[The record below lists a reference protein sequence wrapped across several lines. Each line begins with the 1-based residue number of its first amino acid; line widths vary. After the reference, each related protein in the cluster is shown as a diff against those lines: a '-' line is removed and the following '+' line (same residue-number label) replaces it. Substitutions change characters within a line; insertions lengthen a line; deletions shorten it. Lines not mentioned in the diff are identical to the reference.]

1 MNDALTRV
9 LIDGAILSAALGV
22 VILGSLYY
30 NARLWLHDYPKE
42 VQAKVPPI
50 TPREKRD
57 RKIVMLIFFAAML
70 GILAYSVAGLR
81 SAQGGSV
88 PFLTAYLHF
97 FGVFSLFNLFDAVV
111 LDLLILTFMR
121 PKFAVIPG
129 AEGMEYLYHNWGM
142 HLANF
147 LKGIIFSA
155 VFSLPFALFS
165 AL

>member
-9 LIDGAILSAALGV
+9 LIDGAILSVALGAL
-22 VILGSLYY
+22 ILGSLYY
-30 NARLWLHDYPKE
+30 NARLWLRDYPKE
-42 VQAKVPPI
+42 IQAKVPPN
-50 TPREKRD
+50 TPSEKRD
-57 RKIVMLIFFAAML
+57 QKILMVLFFAAML
-70 GILAYSVAGLR
+70 GILAFSAAGLR
-81 SAQGGSV
+81 SAYGGAV

-97 FGVFSLFNLFDAVV
+97 FGVLNLFNLFDAVV
-111 LDLLILTFMR
+111 LDLLILTFMA

-155 VFSLPFALFS
+155 VFSLPFAVIA